1 MTTETSV
8 AFLDG
13 VYDSV
18 REKNWARLASSVVLI
33 VVIGKFLMST
43 VGSLPLVTPLLTL
56 LGAFAVLAW
65 LFAEKTPPSERGRAP
80 SQT

>member
-18 REKNWARLASSVVLI
+18 REKNWARLASSVVLV
-33 VVIGKFLMST
+33 VVIGRFLMST
-43 VGSLPLVTPLLTL
+43 IGSIPLVTPLLTL
-56 LGAFAVLAW
+56 LGAFVVVAW
-65 LFAEKTPPSERGRAP
+65 LFGGKQSREERETP
-80 SQT
+80 

>member
-18 REKNWARLASSVVLI
+18 REKNWARLASSVVLV
-33 VVIGKFLMST
+33 VVIGRFLMST
-43 VGSLPLVTPLLTL
+43 IGSIPLVTPLLTL
-56 LGAFAVLAW
+56 LGAFALLAW
-65 LFAEKTPPSERGRAP
+65 LFGGKQPREERETP
-80 SQT
+80 